1 MSIQHLPKNPTMEKQ
16 NRLVR
21 DIVYSNANGVEIK
34 LSLIKPWSLEDEN
47 LPKVKLPLI
56 VFVQGSAWTTPD
68 RDYEIPQLS
77 MFARMGY
84 VVATILHRDCTQGPH
99 PYPAYLADTK
109 CAIRYLR
116 AHAEEYGIDP
126 ERVAIWGTS
135 SGGNTSLLVGL
146 TGDDPKFKTEEY
158 AEQSDAVKAVVE
170 CFGPTDMP
178 ALWDY
183 YKKMAEMIAQ
193 KMPDAPK
200 PPEGPSPLVSGLCGG
215 DMSRYEEVMDGMSPV
230 NYVENSP
237 ARAAKTPFLLIHG
250 DADPVVPYDQM
261 TSLLA
266 KMEACDYDVDAW
278 CIDGAVHEGNFWS
291 DAVYDVVAAFLKKN
305 L

>member
-16 NRLVR
+16 CRLVR
-21 DIVYSNANGVEIK
+21 EVVYSHADGVELT
-34 LSLIKPWSLEDEN
+34 LSLLKPWSLEDEN
-47 LPKVKLPLI
+47 LPCVKCPLI

-77 MFARMGY
+77 MFARAGY
-84 VVATILHRDCTQGPH
+84 VVATILHRDCTKGPH

-116 AHAEEYGIDP
+116 ANAEEYGIDP

-146 TGDDPKFKTEEY
+146 TGDDPQFKTSEY

-183 YKKMAEMIAQ
+183 YKKMAEM
-193 KMPDAPK
+193 MGAPE
-200 PPEGPSPLVSGLCGG
+200 PQEPSPLVKGLCGG
-215 DMSRYEEVMDGMSPV
+215 DMNRYDAVMDGMSPIQ
-230 NYVENSP
+230 YVEESP
-237 ARAAKTPFLLIHG
+237 ARAAGIPFLLIHG

-261 TSLLA
+261 TSLYE
-266 KMEACDYDVDAW
+266 KMTACGYDVNAW
-278 CIDGAVHEGNFWS
+278 CIDGAPHEGSFWS
-291 DAVYDVVAAFLKKN
+291 DAVYDVVKEFLGKN
-305 L
+305 V